1 MKVVIRES
9 AYADLDRI
17 YAWIANDNPRAAVSV
32 IDRILDSTELL
43 GRNPHIGHTIDT
55 SADLLMVVAVFHGAQ
70 DR

>member
-17 YAWIANDNPRAAVSV
+17 YAWIEIDNPRAAASA

-43 GRNPHIGHTIDT
+43 GRNPRPRAWH
-55 SADLLMVVAVFHGAQ
+55 V
-70 DR
+70 